1 MDPSNE
7 FRAQLADLQFANINA
22 SELGKIDRAWRA
34 EAKRRR
40 DDVRAGKMRTI
51 PAEEVLRQ
59 VHGALKRMPGN

>member
-1 MDPSNE
+1 MDLSNE
-7 FRAQLADLQFANINA
+7 SHARLADLPLASLDA

-51 PAEEVLRQ
+51 PADEALKQ
-59 VHGALKRMPGN
+59 VRDALKR